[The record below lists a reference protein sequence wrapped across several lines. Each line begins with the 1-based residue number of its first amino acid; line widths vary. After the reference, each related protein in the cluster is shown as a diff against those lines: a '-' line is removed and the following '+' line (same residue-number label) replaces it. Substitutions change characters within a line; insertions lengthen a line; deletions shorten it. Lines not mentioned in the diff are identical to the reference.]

1 MKKNS
6 LFTKIGYGVGDMY
19 AGGAF
24 LLVGLLFLNFLTD
37 VAGLSPALAGI
48 VFFVGKIWDA
58 ISDPLMGFIS
68 DRTKS
73 KHGRRRIYFLIG
85 IIPIFFTFAML
96 WYTVKSENQT
106 VLFIYYMFSYILFNT
121 VFTLV
126 MVPYNA
132 LLPNMIKDY
141 KLRTS
146 FNTVRLTCSAVSAIL
161 SGVFP
166 MIIVNS
172 FESTNTGY
180 MMMAFAFG
188 LLYSLPWILV
198 FRKTWELPVVKTEE
212 KARFGD
218 LFKEFF
224 LSFRNKSFRIHSGFF
239 VSGQTAV
246 DFLTTLFIYYLTY
259 VLGRKG
265 EFSAV
270 LGVLLVVQLISMSIH
285 GKISRTYGKTVP
297 LRIGLGVWLVGLVI
311 TLLITKDSPSY
322 LIYVVAAMS
331 GVGSSASTFVPWSI
345 LPEISDIDEMITGRR
360 REGIYAGMST
370 LIRKVAQA
378 VSVFIIGVV
387 LEQIGYIA
395 NIEQSA
401 STVLG
406 IRLLFFIGPVLFMII
421 AFITSSRYKMTE
433 KRHDVLMNEIAS
445 RKNGAEPSQDAEVIE
460 ICEDLTGVKYSR
472 LAKFK

>member
-37 VAGLSPALAGI
+37 VAGLTPALAGV
-48 VFFVGKIWDA
+48 VFLVGKIWDA
-58 ISDPLMGFIS
+58 ISDPLMGLIS

-73 KHGRRRIYFLIG
+73 RHGRRRIYFLIG
-85 IIPIFFTFAML
+85 IIPIFFTFSML
-96 WYTVKSENQT
+96 WYTVNSQNQAI
-106 VLFIYYMFSYILFNT
+106 LFIYYVLAYILFNT
-121 VFTLV
+121 VFTMV

-141 KLRTS
+141 KQRTS

-166 MIIVNS
+166 RLIVNS
-172 FESTNTGY
+172 FESTQTGY
-180 MMMAFAFG
+180 VVMGLVFG
-188 LLYSLPWILV
+188 LLYALPWIVV
-198 FRKTWELPVVKTEE
+198 FRKTWELPVE
-212 KARFGD
+212 KMPARTNFRD
-218 LFKEFF
+218 LLKEFQQA
-224 LSFRNKSFRIHSGFF
+224 FRNKSFRQHSSFF

-259 VLGRKG
+259 VLDRAD
-265 EFSAV
+265 EFSIV
-270 LGVLLVVQLISMSIH
+270 LGALLVVQLISMSIH
-285 GKISRTYGKTVP
+285 GAISKKYGKTVP
-297 LRIGLGVWLVGLVI
+297 LRIGLSIWLVGLGI
-311 TLLITKDSPSY
+311 TLFITKDSPWY
-322 LIYVVAAMS
+322 LIYIVAAMS
-331 GVGSSASTFVPWSI
+331 GIGSSASTFVPWSI
-345 LPEISDIDEMITGRR
+345 LPEISDIDELITGKR

-370 LIRKVAQA
+370 LIRKIAQA
-378 VSVFIIGVV
+378 ISVAVIGLV
-387 LEQIGYIA
+387 LDKIGYIA
-395 NIEQSA
+395 NVAQTPEV
-401 STVLG
+401 VLG
-406 IRLLFFIGPVLFMII
+406 IRLLFFVGPVIFMII
-421 AFITSSRYKMTE
+421 AFIMSARYKMTE
-433 KRHDVLMNEIAS
+433 EKHTILMNEIAS